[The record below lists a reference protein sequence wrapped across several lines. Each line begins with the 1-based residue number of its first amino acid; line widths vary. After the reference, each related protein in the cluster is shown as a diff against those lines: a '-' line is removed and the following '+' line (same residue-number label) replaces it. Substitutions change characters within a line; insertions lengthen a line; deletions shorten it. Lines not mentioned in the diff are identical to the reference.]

1 MVTVNVHEAKTH
13 LSRLLAQ
20 VEDGEEVVIARN
32 GTPVA
37 RLVQVRSAR
46 GTPQFG
52 SWKGRLTLDDSFFDP
67 LPPEELAAWE
77 GAYDTVDLV
86 DEEGT

>member
-37 RLVQVRSAR
+37 RLVRLEQRRRR
-46 GTPQFG
+46 GFG
-52 SWKGRLTLDDSFFDP
+52 SMKGLIEIDDSFFDP

-77 GAYDTVDLV
+77 GAY
-86 DEEGT
+86 EGPEKGEA

>member
-1 MVTVNVHEAKTH
+1 MVTVNVEEANPQLSH
-13 LSRLLAQ
+13 LLEQ
-20 VEDGEEVVIARN
+20 VEGGEEVVIARN

-37 RLVQVRSAR
+37 RLERIQRPR

-52 SWKGRLTLDDSFFDP
+52 SWKGRLKLDDSFFDP

-77 GAYDTVDLV
+77 GAYDTIEMG
-86 DEEGT
+86 EEREP